1 MSHDTHPIGRPTAG
15 AAGTDGFR
23 EGALVAELA
32 ALGSAALVDA
42 MGRVHRHRAHVL
54 PLVSPCPERVLFGRA
69 ATVSFMPWRD
79 DVEEASKTFA
89 DLFHE
94 AVGDDPSGRVLVLSS
109 GGHPQVSH
117 GGGTKLSR
125 VANHRLAGVLADGRL
140 RDFRQLRG
148 HDFATW
154 CRGES
159 TRWGGDTVMPYAA
172 NTTVEFAGVCITPG
186 DYVFCDA
193 AGAVVVPVDSWQ
205 LVLETARE
213 VEAEDARF
221 LRQIREEAVPRTA
234 RAL

>member
-15 AAGTDGFR
+15 AAGTDGSR

-42 MGRVHRHRAHVL
+42 MGRVHRHRTDVL
-54 PLVSPCPERVLFGRA
+54 PLVSPCPERVLFEGA

-89 DLFHE
+89 DLFCE

-140 RDFRQLRG
+140 RNFRQLRG
-148 HDFATW
+148 YEFATW

-172 NTTVEFAGVCITPG
+172 NTTVEFAGGVHHPRG
-186 DYVFCDA
+186 
-193 AGAVVVPVDSWQ
+193 
-205 LVLETARE
+205 LRVL
-213 VEAEDARF
+213 
-221 LRQIREEAVPRTA
+221 
-234 RAL
+234 

>member
-1 MSHDTHPIGRPTAG
+1 
-15 AAGTDGFR
+15 
-23 EGALVAELA
+23 
-32 ALGSAALVDA
+32 
-42 MGRVHRHRAHVL
+42 MGRVHRHPAHVL
-54 PLVSPCPERVLFGRA
+54 PLVSPDPERVLFGRA

-89 DLFHE
+89 DFFYE
-94 AVGDDPSGRVLVLSS
+94 AVGADPAGKVLVLSS

-140 RDFRQLRG
+140 RDFRQLRRY
-148 HDFATW
+148 DFATW

-172 NTTVEFAGVCITPG
+172 NSTVEFAGVSVVPG

-193 AGAVVVPVDSWQ
+193 AGAVVVPAGSWQ
-205 LVLETARE
+205 VVLEAARA
-213 VEAEDARF
+213 VDAEDTRF
-221 LRQIREEAVPRTA
+221 LRRIREEPVPRTA
-234 RAL
+234 RVL